1 MLWSSER
8 IVVAVVVVLLYS
20 FTADYRLLKFIRVD
34 AVFSDDFAV
43 SKSKTNQNQIIV
55 FAVFRSS
62 VKYGAYP

>member
-8 IVVAVVVVLLYS
+8 IVVVVVLLYS

-43 SKSKTNQNQIIV
+43 S
-55 FAVFRSS
+55 
-62 VKYGAYP
+62 